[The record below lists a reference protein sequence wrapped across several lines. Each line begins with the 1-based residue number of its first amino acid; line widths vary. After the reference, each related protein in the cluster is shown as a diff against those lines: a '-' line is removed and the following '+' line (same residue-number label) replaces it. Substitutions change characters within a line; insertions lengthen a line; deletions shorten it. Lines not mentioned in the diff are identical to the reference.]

1 MRKYNSGP
9 NVIESMEF
17 RTKLV
22 VKRKNKK
29 AYVAYAGLFIAM
41 LSIVMIFIPSWQDY
55 IGWVFGGGLAIV
67 VIGAVIAR
75 GDLMNYGLSEEEL
88 VVSTNGISVGG
99 QFYPMS
105 QILKMDFNVEAYA
118 GRYMNDGAMI
128 SGTSSDGMT
137 NQLSFEVNGKAVAC
151 GFYLSSQVQVYELG
165 GVFNEFYERH
175 IPFIE
180 RNKSTR
186 TYLFQILS
194 EQQVIEFKRRYG
206 YA

>member
-1 MRKYNSGP
+1 
-9 NVIESMEF
+9 MEF

-22 VKRKNKK
+22 VKRRNKK

-41 LSIVMIFIPSWQDY
+41 LSIVMVFVPSWQDY
-55 IGWVFGGGLAIV
+55 IGWVFGGGLAVV

-88 VVSTNGISVGG
+88 VVSTGGIDISG

-105 QILKMDFNVEAYA
+105 QVHKMDFNVEAYA

-137 NQLSFEVNGKAVAC
+137 NQLSFEVNGKSVSC
-151 GFYLSSQVQVYELG
+151 GFFLSSKEHAVELG

-194 EQQVIEFKRRYG
+194 DQQVEEFKKRYG

>member
-1 MRKYNSGP
+1 
-9 NVIESMEF
+9 MEF

-22 VKRKNKK
+22 VKRRNKR
-29 AYVAYAGLFIAM
+29 AYLAYAGLIIAASS
-41 LSIVMIFIPSWQDY
+41 LLLVFFPSMQDY
-55 IGWVFGGGLAIV
+55 IGWVFGIGIAIV
-67 VIGAVIAR
+67 VIGAVIAK
-75 GDLMNYGLSEEEL
+75 GDVSNYGLSEEEL
-88 VVSTNGISVGG
+88 IVSINGITISG
-99 QFYPMS
+99 QYYPMG
-105 QILKMDFNVEAYA
+105 QISNMDFNAEAFA

-137 NQLSFEVNGKAVAC
+137 NTLRFESDGKAVTC
-151 GFYLSSQVQVYELG
+151 GFFLSSQAHVLELG
-165 GVFNEFYERH
+165 AVFEEFYERH

-194 EQQVIEFKRRYG
+194 PQQVEEFKKRYG

>member
-1 MRKYNSGP
+1 
-9 NVIESMEF
+9 MEF

-29 AYVAYAGLFIAM
+29 AYVAYAGLVIAASS
-41 LSIVMIFIPSWQDY
+41 LLLVFNPAWQDY
-55 IGWVFGGGLAIV
+55 IGWVFGTGIAIV
-67 VIGAVIAR
+67 IIGAFIAK
-75 GDLMNYGLSEEEL
+75 GDVSNYGLSEEEL
-88 VVSTNGISVGG
+88 VVSVKGITISG
-99 QFYPMS
+99 QFYPLDQVS
-105 QILKMDFNVEAYA
+105 QMDFNAEAFS

-137 NQLSFEVNGKAVAC
+137 NTLRFETNGKPVTC
-151 GFYLSSQVQVYELG
+151 GFFLRSQAHVLELG
-165 GVFNEFYERH
+165 AVFDQFYQLR

-194 EQQVIEFKRRYG
+194 PQQVEEFKKRYG
-206 YA
+206 YS

>member
-1 MRKYNSGP
+1 
-9 NVIESMEF
+9 MEF

-29 AYVAYAGLFIAM
+29 AYIAYAGLFIAA
-41 LSIVMIFIPSWQDY
+41 IAVVMALIPSMQDY
-55 IGWVFGGGLAIV
+55 YAYAFGIGLAIV
-67 VIGAVIAR
+67 IIGAVIAR
-75 GDLMNYGLSEEEL
+75 GDVTNYGLSEEEL
-88 VVSTNGISVGG
+88 FVSETRIEIGTQS
-99 QFYPMS
+99 YPLT
-105 QILKMDFNVEAYA
+105 QVRKMDFNVEAYA

-137 NQLSFEVNGKAVAC
+137 NGLTFEFNGKTIDC
-151 GFYLSSQVQVYELG
+151 GFFLSSKEHVLQLG
-165 GVFNEFYERH
+165 AVFDQFYQRR

-194 EQQVIEFKRRYG
+194 DPQIEEFKRAYG
-206 YA
+206 YS

>member
-1 MRKYNSGP
+1 MK
-9 NVIESMEF
+9 F

-22 VKRKNKK
+22 VKRKNKR
-29 AYVAYAGLFIAM
+29 AFVAYSGLFIAM
-41 LSIVMIFIPSWQDY
+41 LSLVLVFIPSMQDY
-55 IGWVFGGGLAIV
+55 IGWVFGIGVAVV
-67 VIGAVIAR
+67 VIGAVIAK
-75 GDLMNYGLSEEEL
+75 GDVTNYGLSEEEL
-88 VVSTNGISVGG
+88 VVSVDGIEIAG
-99 QFYPMS
+99 QLYPMG
-105 QILKMDFNVEAYA
+105 QVRKMDFNVEAYA

-137 NQLSFEVNGKAVAC
+137 NHLHFECNGKPVTC
-151 GFYLSSQVQVYELG
+151 GFYLSSKEQVLILG
-165 GVFNEFYERH
+165 GVFDQFYERH

-194 EQQVIEFKRRYG
+194 ERQVEEFKRRYG